1 VRRKQISSVESFLA
15 DLALVRPER
24 YLTDYILTS
33 SGCVFSRGFSGD

>member
-1 VRRKQISSVESFLA
+1 MILKQISSVESFLA

-33 SGCVFSRGFSGD
+33 PECVFARGVSG